1 MTVGTS
7 DSQDGAA
14 KADSL
19 LRRARSA
26 DVVISVVLLAVF
38 IAVFIGAQEWPF
50 RTRLFP
56 LLVAGGGIAMCA
68 LNILVA
74 LFRPQRKPATAHRVG
89 RVELKDEDDEEDE
102 ALEYVFESASR
113 SDWARVLAWVAG
125 FFVLLYLVGALFT
138 VPAFA
143 LVYLLLEARTT
154 VLVSVVYAALLAALL
169 FAGRELLQM
178 SLPTGALLG
187 G

>member
-1 MTVGTS
+1 VTAGTA
-7 DSQDGAA
+7 DSEGGAA

-26 DVVISVVLLAVF
+26 DVLISVVLLVVFAAVF
-38 IAVFIGAQEWPF
+38 VGAQEWPF

-56 LLVAGGGIAMCA
+56 LLVAGGGMAMSV

-74 LFRPQRKPATAHRVG
+74 LFRSRRTAATAHSIAG
-89 RVELKDEDDEEDE
+89 VELKDEDDEEDE

-113 SDWARVLAWVAG
+113 SDWARVLAWVGA

-138 VPAFA
+138 VAAFA
-143 LVYLLLEARTT
+143 LVYLLVEARTT
-154 VLVSVVYAALLAALL
+154 VLVSVVYAAALAALL
-169 FAGRELLQM
+169 FAGRELLHM
-178 SLPTGALLG
+178 SLPAGALLAG
-187 G
+187 

>member
-1 MTVGTS
+1 MTVS
-7 DSQDGAA
+7 PADSQDGAP
-14 KADSL
+14 KGDSP

-26 DVVISVVLLAVF
+26 DVLISVVLLAVF
-38 IAVFIGAQEWPF
+38 TAVFIGAQEWPF

-56 LLVAGGGIAMCA
+56 LLVAAGGIAMSA
-68 LNILVA
+68 LNILVV
-74 LFRPQRKPATAHRVG
+74 LFRPQHKAAPVHKVAG
-89 RVELKDEDDEEDE
+89 VELKDEDEEEDE
-102 ALEYVFESASR
+102 ALEYVFESASK
-113 SDWARVLAWVAG
+113 SDWARVLAWVAA

-143 LVYLLLEARTT
+143 LAYLLVEARTT
-154 VLVSVVYAALLAALL
+154 VLVSVVYAALLGALL

-178 SLPTGALLG
+178 SLPSGALLG